1 MKVKIRAKYMATV
14 ELIVEVND
22 GDVADPMNPASWKE
36 IEREDQLDYN
46 LYDVE
51 SWEPAGP
58 ED

>member
-14 ELIVEVND
+14 ELIVVMDD
-22 GDVADPMNPASWKE
+22 GVDPMIPAFWE
-36 IEREDQLDYN
+36 VIEREDQVDYT

>member
-1 MKVKIRAKYMATV
+1 MATV
-14 ELIVEVND
+14 ELIVEIND

-36 IEREDQLDYN
+36 WEIVSEDQVDYN

>member
-14 ELIVEVND
+14 ELIVEVAD
-22 GDVADPMNPASWKE
+22 EADPMNPASWE
-36 IEREDQLDYN
+36 DIEREEQLDYN

-51 SWEPAGP
+51 SWQPAGP

>member
-22 GDVADPMNPASWKE
+22 GDVAGPLNPASWKE
-36 IEREDQLDYN
+36 IVSEDQLDYN

-51 SWEPAGP
+51 SWKPAGP

>member
-1 MKVKIRAKYMATV
+1 MKVEIRAKYMATV
-14 ELIVEVND
+14 NLVVEVND

-36 IEREDQLDYN
+36 IVSEYQLDYT

-51 SWEPAGP
+51 SWKPAGP